1 MSTMKA
7 YIEELSGAECR
18 SLLPQSPVGWIA
30 HCSAGKPQLVPVNYV
45 VHGDEILVRTGYGNK
60 LAAAAHGLV
69 MSFGVDSIDPAT
81 CTGWSVTVTGPA
93 RVIGDG
99 DEVAVLDLPLVEVW
113 APGDKET
120 YIGIRLREVSGRRI
134 RLPVDQWRPSR

>member
-1 MSTMKA
+1 MSTMRA
-7 YIEELSGAECR
+7 YIEELSRAECR

-30 HCSAGKPQLVPVNYV
+30 HCSAGSPQLVPVNYV
-45 VHGDEILVRTGYGNK
+45 VHGDEVVVRTGYGSK
-60 LAAAAHGLV
+60 LAAAAHGVV
-69 MSFGVDSIDPAT
+69 MSLGVDSIDPAT

-99 DEVAVLDLPLVEVW
+99 DEVAVRDLPLVEVW

-120 YIGIRLREVSGRRI
+120 YIGIPLREVSGRRI
-134 RLPVDQWRPSR
+134 RLPADH